1 MVSKMKLVNLME
13 DCGVFL
19 FRFHLHDHGCH
30 PQPHR
35 WIRDEPDR
43 RGDKD
48 RDDRAGEK
56 ASKADGSQRAPKDNL
71 GRNRRRSEERDEPEP
86 LDPPIVNRRLSQVEQ
101 PMIPFDESRQDDR
114 ESLSTVRT
122 KSLAV
127 DYQASTLAAGPS
139 LGRFKVLFP
148 EREALAPILVPQVEW
163 NPILSGR
170 SLPRSLHAGNARVS
184 CGIERPSPARNE
196 RHFGIGNI
204 GDGRSPVSV
213 MHKRDFSSSGSPPR
227 HTEGI
232 GRVACSPETGAGSG
246 CTGPSTGPDS
256 RIKLLPSHG
265 TTVSNFGI
273 ATLRRRFAVRPR
285 RINRRG
291 RNSPDVSRFWCARRC
306 FSPRYGSSSSWAR
319 LRWAHSCACGRSR
332 IMRSQV
338 RCLASATMELGPCLR
353 SR

>member
-1 MVSKMKLVNLME
+1 MVSKVKLVNLME

-19 FRFHLHDHGCH
+19 FRFHPHDRGSL
-30 PQPHR
+30 PEPHS

-56 ASKADGSQRAPKDNL
+56 ASKTDGSQRAPKDNL

-101 PMIPFDESRQDDR
+101 PMIPLEESRHDDGK
-114 ESLSTVRT
+114 SLSTVRT

-127 DYQASTLAAGPS
+127 DYQARTLAAGPS

-148 EREALAPILVPQVEW
+148 EREALAAILVPQVEW
-163 NPILSGR
+163 DPILSGR
-170 SLPRSLHAGNARVS
+170 SLPRSLRAGNARVS
-184 CGIERPSPARNE
+184 SDIERPSPARNE

-204 GDGRSPVSV
+204 GDCRSPVSV
-213 MHKRDFSSSGSPPR
+213 MHRRDFSSSGSPPR

-232 GRVACSPETGAGSG
+232 GRVACSLETGAGSG
-246 CTGPSTGPDS
+246 CTGPSTGQDS
-256 RIKLLPSHG
+256 RIKLLPSQG

-273 ATLRRRFAVRPR
+273 ATLPRRFAVRPR
-285 RINRRG
+285 GIKPRG
-291 RNSPDVSRFWCARRC
+291 RKSPDASRFLCARRC
-306 FSPRYGSSSSWAR
+306 FSPRYGSASSWAR
-319 LRWAHSCACGRSR
+319 LRWAHSFACGRSR
-332 IMRSQV
+332 IMCSQV
-338 RCLASATMELGPCLR
+338 RSLASPPMGTGQCPR